1 MKIQKLFSFREKDQE
16 GSFQQNKERVRQVR
30 LPPEQRGR
38 ISFMSLLSE
47 PDRKRLKRL
56 HLLGFPKRSLRVD
69 LTAPQPSTQ
78 GGRFSL
84 SDKNTAR
91 SRGYKM
97 KPAEFRHTGY
107 NGNHIQQHPKMC
119 DRFSHNVR
127 PLNQGNIF

>member
-1 MKIQKLFSFREKDQE
+1 MKIQKLLSFGEKDQE
-16 GSFQQNKERVRQVR
+16 GSFQQNRESIRQVR

-38 ISFMSLLSE
+38 ISFMDLLSE

-69 LTAPQPSTQ
+69 LTAPPPSTQ

-84 SDKNTAR
+84 PDKNIAR

-97 KPAEFRHTGY
+97 KPAEF
-107 NGNHIQQHPKMC
+107 
-119 DRFSHNVR
+119 
-127 PLNQGNIF
+127 